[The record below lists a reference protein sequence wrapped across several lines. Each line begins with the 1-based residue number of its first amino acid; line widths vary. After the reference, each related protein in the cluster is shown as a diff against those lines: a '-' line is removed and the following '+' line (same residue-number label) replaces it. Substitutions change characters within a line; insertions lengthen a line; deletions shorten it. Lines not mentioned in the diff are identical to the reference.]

1 LVDDV
6 INQSEQLELGQG
18 SQLSQKRKKGDTKM
32 SNYYDSPQYGSVP
45 TAYGVGDVAE
55 RTTFIR
61 KTYAH
66 VLGAVVA
73 FIGIEA
79 VLLNSGLAEGMI
91 RAMAGS
97 RWAPV
102 IVIGAFMAV
111 TMIAQRWAAMGA
123 SKPMQYLG
131 LSLYVVAEAVI
142 FLPILYVADNY
153 FKGQNIIPAA
163 ALITLTIFGGLTAI
177 TFMTRADFSF
187 MGRFLCLAG
196 LAAFGLVLCSAIFG
210 FSLGLWFPFA
220 MVVLMSGYI
229 LYETSN
235 IMLHYP
241 TEAYVAAALALFA
254 SLATLFYYVLR
265 IVMAFSSRD

>member
-1 LVDDV
+1 
-6 INQSEQLELGQG
+6 
-18 SQLSQKRKKGDTKM
+18 M
-32 SNYYDSPQYGSVP
+32 SNYYESSQYGVP
-45 TAYGVGDVAE
+45 TAIGVGDVAE

-66 VLGAVVA
+66 VLGAVVG
-73 FIGIEA
+73 FIAIEA
-79 VLLNSGLAEGMI
+79 ALFNLGIAEGMI
-91 RAMAGS
+91 QTMFQN
-97 RWAPV
+97 RWAPL

-131 LSLYVVAEAVI
+131 LSLYVAAEAVI
-142 FLPILYVADNY
+142 FLPMLYIANKA
-153 FKGQNIIPAA
+153 FPGQNVIPAA
-163 ALITLTIFGGLTAI
+163 ALITVTIFGGLTVI
-177 TFMTRADFSF
+177 TFMTRADFSY

-196 LAAFGLVLCSAIFG
+196 FAAFGLVLCSAIFG
-210 FSLGLWFPFA
+210 FSLGMWFPFA

-254 SLATLFYYVLR
+254 SLATLFWYVLR